1 MEKAIHESMN
11 AALRIL
17 EKQAVIANNL
27 ANISTIGF
35 KEEFNSFIQ
44 DVNLKNINKKYNQ
57 NIKKYYNFS
66 SGNFIQTERKLDLVV
81 ENDGWLVAR
90 DNSGQEGYTKNG
102 HITINQNGK
111 LTVQNY
117 ELILN
122 EGDVKIPNGID
133 LKILSDGTIKQI
145 QKNQGKFTE
154 SQIAT
159 LKLVRISTDNLI
171 KRENGLFYNSQTL
184 SNKSKTF
191 PHDNGVRI
199 KSEILEASNV
209 NPTKNMIDM
218 ISNARNF
225 EMNMKIISISDQ
237 NIERANQLFNINN

>member
-44 DVNLKNINKKYNQ
+44 DVNLKNINKKSNQ

-81 ENDGWLVAR
+81 QNDGWLVTR

-102 HITINQNGK
+102 HITINQNGR

-145 QKNQGKFTE
+145 QKNHGKFTE

-171 KRENGLFYNSQTL
+171 KKENGLFYNRQTL

-237 NIERANQLFNINN
+237 NIERANQLFNISN